1 MAVKILRN
9 QSQNGTTKVTI
20 STWVKRGSLSASQT
34 ICTSFYSTGYYG
46 VLRFASSDQLE
57 FIDYRGSNIMI
68 LKTNAVF
75 RDTGAWY
82 HVVATFDGTVS
93 SPQAKIYVNGVLQTL
108 ANNTNYSQNQS
119 TSWNTD
125 YSFTIGAFNNGEYF
139 NGSLSDFYYIQGYSY
154 DASKFGATDSAT
166 GIWKPILNP
175 TINYTSNGTNS
186 CHLKFENAGN
196 LDLDSGG
203 NTLSFSTSG
212 TPTQTQDCPANNFS
226 TLNPA
231 DKWGSSTVALT
242 TVLSS
247 GNTQFNTGSNGVKA
261 VIRSSIGVSSG
272 KWYCEIK
279 TVEKSRLWLGVVN
292 SQFFTSSTNNFWT
305 TNLESGFFWYGN
317 GSAVYTSNDV
327 SSSAYG
333 GYDNNNIV
341 MMALDMDNKAWYL
354 GKNGSWLNSGNPES
368 GSSKTGSVTGLSNFG
383 TNPLTNYGEVFFMA
397 GDSSTAGSANTQ
409 WNFGNGHFGTTA
421 VSSAGTN
428 ASSNGIFEYNV
439 PAGYTALSTKGL
451 NL

>member
-203 NTLSFSTSG
+203 NSLSFSTSG
-212 TPTQTQDCPANNFS
+212 TPTQTQDCPANNFCV
-226 TLNPA
+226 LNFL
-231 DKWGSSTVALT
+231 DT
-242 TVLSS
+242 TRGLSNGNTTYVGASS
-247 GNTQFNTGSNGVKA
+247 GTVVK
-261 VIRSSIGVSSG
+261 GTLGMSSG
-272 KWYCEIK
+272 KYYAECKIL
-279 TVEKSRLWLGVVN
+279 SAAQNMIGVLSMAQAPSTAYVGATAVGWGLFGDGTLYN
-292 SQFFTSSTNNFWT
+292 NASSTSNFSGSFSNNDIM
-305 TNLESGFFWYGN
+305 G
-317 GSAVYTSNDV
+317 
-327 SSSAYG
+327 
-333 GYDNNNIV
+333 I
-341 MMALDMDNKAWYL
+341 ALDMDNNKLYFS
-354 GKNGSWLNSGNPES
+354 KNGVFQNSGNPTS
-368 GSSKTGSVTGLSNFG
+368 GATGTGAVSITSG
-383 TNPLTNYGEVFFMA
+383 LTMTFCG
-397 GDSSTAGSANTQ
+397 GRDSSADTANF
-409 WNFGNGHFGTTA
+409 NFGNGFFGTTA

-428 ASSNGIFEYNV
+428 ASNNGIFEYNV
-439 PAGYTALSTKGL
+439 PAGYTALSTRGL

>member
-203 NTLSFSTSG
+203 NSLSFSTSG
-212 TPTQTQDCPANNFS
+212 TPTQTEDCPANNYPTVNLNAGKATEYLNS
-226 TLNPA
+226 TGLRY
-231 DKWGSSTVALT
+231 
-242 TVLSS
+242 
-247 GNTQFNTGSNGVKA
+247 GNTQMNQSGNNAVFISTFANTTGKYYWEMLINTVGYTTQGVMAYDDLIQNGAGSYLYTPATGYGYVYTGNKGNSNSQASYGASYTSGDYISVAFDQTNGSIWFAKNGVWQNNATTSEIGAGTTTYAAYSSMPTNGNVYAAAFGLDNNA
-261 VIRSSIGVSSG
+261 VTSI
-272 KWYCEIK
+272 
-279 TVEKSRLWLGVVN
+279 N
-292 SQFFTSSTNNFWT
+292 
-305 TNLESGFFWYGN
+305 YGN
-317 GSAVYTSNDV
+317 GTFGITTLSTTYSPTVGDTGAKFKY
-327 SSSAYG
+327 
-333 GYDNNNIV
+333 NII
-341 MMALDMDNKAWYL
+341 
-354 GKNGSWLNSGNPES
+354 P
-368 GSSKTGSVTGLSNFG
+368 TGF
-383 TNPLTNYGEVFFMA
+383 
-397 GDSSTAGSANTQ
+397 TA
-409 WNFGNGHFGTTA
+409 
-421 VSSAGTN
+421 
-428 ASSNGIFEYNV
+428 I
-439 PAGYTALSTKGL
+439 STKGY
-451 NL
+451 NA